1 MRTKQEIEDE
11 IRLVKKALADLSQM
25 EEMISKHH
33 KGHERVM
40 NDLLDIFNIL
50 QEELREQS

>member
-1 MRTKQEIEDE
+1 MRTKQEIEED
-11 IRLVKKALADLSQM
+11 IRLVEKALADLSRM
-25 EEMISKHH
+25 EELISKHH

-50 QEELREQS
+50 KEELREQS